1 LEIVFLLTG
10 KTDSSDIQNLMEQYE
25 KRLKHYSRFQIVEI
39 KQIKLKSS
47 EKGLLLM
54 AEREAQLK
62 ALQDSDFL
70 VLLDENG
77 NYWSSRGFSE
87 QLQKWMNTGPKRL
100 VFLVGGAFGF
110 HEDIRKRS
118 QSSLSLSKMTFSHQ
132 IIRPIFLEQLYRAF
146 TILKNEPYHND

>member
-1 LEIVFLLTG
+1 MEIVFLLTG

-70 VLLDENG
+70 VLLDEKG